1 MPAVRRGGLGNNLR
15 EETMKGTTKTATRKK
30 TVASSRAAKPTTN
43 RRRSPAHD
51 EIALRAHE
59 LYLQSGCQP
68 GRDKEFWLEAERQ
81 LQRGLKT

>member
-1 MPAVRRGGLGNNLR
+1 MER
-15 EETMKGTTKTATRKK
+15 TTKTATRKK
-30 TVASSRAAKPTTN
+30 TAATARAVKPTA
-43 RRRSPAHD
+43 RQQPSPTHE

-59 LYLQSGCQP
+59 LYLQSGCQL